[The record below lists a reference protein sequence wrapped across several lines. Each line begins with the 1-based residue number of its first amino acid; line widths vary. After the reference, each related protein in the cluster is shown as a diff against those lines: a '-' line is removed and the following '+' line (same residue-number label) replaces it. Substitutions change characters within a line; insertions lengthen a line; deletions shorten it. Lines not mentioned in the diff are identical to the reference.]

1 MKERLAL
8 LDFDNVIYKGHS
20 VFDIIQAQER
30 DGFMEPGVWDFVE
43 GQLQRYKKKEATY
56 KEAADKM
63 LKAWA
68 EGLRGK
74 SHQEAVDY
82 VQTYFDNNPNKFFGW
97 FETARPSLSQHNI
110 FIVST
115 NYQFISEAVVSRFNL
130 QGFVS
135 SEAEV
140 KDDRFT
146 GRVAKSLAGNKG
158 EVVGLLERYPKE
170 GTIAVG
176 DSENDIEMLERVET
190 PICFNPDEKL
200 REVAERKRWSIADEK
215 TMVDILKRKAV

>member
-1 MKERLAL
+1 MKKRLAL

-30 DGFMEPGVWDFVE
+30 DGFMKPGVWNAVE
-43 GQLQRYKKKEATY
+43 GQLQRYKNKEATY

-74 SHQEAVDY
+74 SYQEAVDY

-97 FETARPSLSQHNI
+97 FEAARPLLSQHHI

-176 DSENDIEMLERVET
+176 DSENDIEMLEKVEI
-190 PICFNPDEKL
+190 PICFNPDERL
-200 REVAERKRWSIADEK
+200 RGVANNKGWPVVNESTI
-215 TMVDILKRKAV
+215 VDVLKSKIS